1 MSVKMEDNMEKIL
14 VEVSARHIHLSRAD
28 MDTLFGEG
36 SELHPIKDLS
46 QPGQYASEE
55 RVTLKGPKSTAVVRV
70 LGPLRKETQIELSL
84 TDARTLGVKAQVRES
99 GDLEGTTGGLTIIGP
114 KGEVT
119 VDRGVIAAKRH
130 IHMTPADAE
139 AFGVANGDVVAVKI
153 VTDGRSVVFAD
164 TVVRVSEKF
173 RLAMHIDTDEA
184 NAAAIAGEAQGEL
197 VAF

>member
-1 MSVKMEDNMEKIL
+1 MRTIL

-28 MDTLFGEG
+28 MDVLFGEG

-55 RVTLKGPKSTAVVRV
+55 KVTLKGPKGTAGVRV
-70 LGPLRKETQIELSL
+70 LGPLRKETQVELSL
-84 TDARTLGVKAQVRES
+84 TDARSLGVKAQVRES
-99 GDLEGTTGGLTIIGP
+99 GDLEGTTGGLTIVGP
-114 KGEVT
+114 KGEI
-119 VDRGVIAAKRH
+119 DRGVIAAKRH

-139 AFGVANGDVVAVKI
+139 EFGVANGDVVAVKI
-153 VTDGRSVVFAD
+153 QTNGRSVVFGD

-173 RLAMHIDTDEA
+173 SLAMHIDTDEA